1 MNIGGG
7 EPICNATVTIVSTTG
22 VIPSPTAL
30 GNGTSIDAL
39 RDELKTKKDTVTG
52 LAVALGCI
60 GLALAAFIF
69 LWLKEKRRNTL
80 PGPVRG
86 QAIRLWAKTT
96 NNGS

>member
-1 MNIGGG
+1 LNIGGG

-30 GNGTSIDAL
+30 DNGVSIDAL

-52 LAVALGCI
+52 LAVALGCV

-69 LWLKEKRRNTL
+69 LWLKEKGAFHVRR
-80 PGPVRG
+80 R
-86 QAIRLWAKTT
+86 
-96 NNGS
+96 